1 LQGYLASLT
10 VQISVSLRRPAA
22 WRALRAKSLIGINNP
37 SPGRPHRPGCHWIG
51 VAMNRRGFII
61 GVGGAVLAAGVGA
74 AAWRA
79 SLGSMAEYDAYAMRL
94 RADLV
99 PADITHVIRYATLAA
114 NGHNTQPWRFH
125 ISDHAIDVLPD
136 VSRRTPIVDP
146 DDHHLFVSLG
156 CAAANL
162 AIAAA
167 ASGRPGEVTVMPEGG
182 GARYTFVTGSPK
194 PDPLLAAVT
203 RRQSTRAEYDGRA
216 VPSADLAMLQS
227 AAAIPGSNLMLITD
241 RAEIGKVRDLVVA
254 GNDDQMADPA
264 FMSEL
269 KQWLRFN
276 PESAMASGD
285 GLFAATTGNPSLPTP
300 LGRFAFDRLFDA
312 KSEGDTYARQ
322 IDSSGGIAIFIG
334 DAEDRAHWIRVGQA
348 CQRFSLAAT
357 SLGLK
362 LAFINQPVEVVR
374 LRPELAGLIGTTKR
388 PDLVLR
394 FGYGPTRPYSLRR
407 SVASVMG

>member
-1 LQGYLASLT
+1 M
-10 VQISVSLRRPAA
+10 
-22 WRALRAKSLIGINNP
+22 
-37 SPGRPHRPGCHWIG
+37 
-51 VAMNRRGFII
+51 AMNRRGFIV
-61 GVGGAVLAAGVGA
+61 GAGGAVLAAGVGA

-94 RADLV
+94 RAGLV
-99 PADITHVIRYATLAA
+99 PPDITGVIRYATLAA

-125 ISDHAIDVLPD
+125 VSDQTIDVLPD

-162 AIAAA
+162 AIAAT

-182 GARYTFVTGSPK
+182 ARYTFVSASPK
-194 PDPLLAAVT
+194 PDPLLAAIT
-203 RRQSTRAEYDGRA
+203 RRQSTRADYDGRP
-216 VPSADLAMLQS
+216 VPGADLAMLQS
-227 AAAIPGSNLMLITD
+227 AAAVPGSNLVLITD
-241 RAEIGKVRDLVVA
+241 RAEIGKVRDLVVT

-276 PESAMASGD
+276 PNSAMASGD
-285 GLFAATTGNPSLPTP
+285 GLFAAATGNPSLPTP
-300 LGRFAFDRLFDA
+300 LGRLAFDRLFDA
-312 KSEGDTYARQ
+312 RSEGDRYARQ
-322 IDSSGGIAIFIG
+322 ILSSAGIAVFVG
-334 DAEDRAHWIRVGQA
+334 DAEDREHWIKVGQA
-348 CQRFSLAAT
+348 CQRFALAAT
-357 SLGLK
+357 SLGLR

-374 LRPELAGLIGTTKR
+374 LRPELARLLGTSKR

-394 FGYGPTRPYSLRR
+394 FGYGPMRPYSPRR
-407 SVASVMG
+407 PVASVMG